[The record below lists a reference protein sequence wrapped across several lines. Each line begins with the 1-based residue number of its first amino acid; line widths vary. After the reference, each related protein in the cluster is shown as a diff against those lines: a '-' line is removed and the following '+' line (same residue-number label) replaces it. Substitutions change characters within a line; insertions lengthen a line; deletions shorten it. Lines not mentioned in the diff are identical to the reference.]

1 MLTPLTSARQRP
13 DRAYL
18 EIVHPKVKDAII
30 PLHFNP
36 TEYQVQKAN
45 NFAEINI
52 PGLES
57 PPIQFVRGGAEKLT
71 ADLIV
76 DTSDTLDDVRDRY
89 VNKLRGLM
97 NISKELHAPPIV
109 RLMWSGQI
117 FLGVIESLNITY
129 TLFRPD
135 GRPLRAKLALALKE
149 YRPAAVQINERPTNS
164 PDVEKSWTVRR
175 GDTLAS
181 IAGALYRDCSQ
192 WRAIAAANA
201 IVDPRRLDPGQ
212 TLAVPRLR

>member
-1 MLTPLTSARQRP
+1 
-13 DRAYL
+13 
-18 EIVHPKVKDAII
+18 
-30 PLHFNP
+30 
-36 TEYQVQKAN
+36 
-45 NFAEINI
+45 
-52 PGLES
+52 
-57 PPIQFVRGGAEKLT
+57 
-71 ADLIV
+71 
-76 DTSDTLDDVRDRY
+76 
-89 VNKLRGLM
+89 
-97 NISKELHAPPIV
+97 
-109 RLMWSGQI
+109 MWSGQI